1 MLLFLLTASAG
12 TVYSET
18 GGNTLNVSVVQQG
31 TTCKGV
37 VKDATGET
45 IIGASV
51 VVKGTTN
58 GTITGLDGDFSL
70 SNVKTGD
77 IIVISFVG
85 YQTQEVKFT
94 GQSLNI
100 ILKDDTQKLDEV
112 VVVAFGTQKKVN
124 VTGAVST
131 VGAKEIAARPVNSTI
146 EALQGV
152 VPGMNISTGDG
163 GGSLGSDKKFNIR
176 GVGTIGAGSKVE
188 PLVLIDGM
196 EGDMN
201 AINPQ
206 DIENISV
213 LKDAAASS
221 IYGSRAP
228 GGVILITTKKGK
240 SGKTVVNYNNNFRFV
255 SPLNMPEMA
264 DSYNFALAIN
274 DQLTNGGQTP
284 MYSATKLQQIQDFQA
299 GKGTQYMWPT
309 DAGRWN
315 SFDDPQRKDVMPAG
329 NTDWLKTLFGNS
341 FTHEHSLS
349 VNGGTDKIQYYL
361 SANYLD
367 QGGLL
372 KFGDDNKQRYA
383 LQQNQC
389 RPDQMVKD

>member
-1 MLLFLLTASAG
+1 MLLFLLTVSAG

-37 VKDATGET
+37 VKDAVGET

-131 VGAKEIAARPVNSTI
+131 VGAKEIAARPVKSTI
-146 EALQGV
+146 EA
-152 VPGMNISTGDG
+152 
-163 GGSLGSDKKFNIR
+163 
-176 GVGTIGAGSKVE
+176 
-188 PLVLIDGM
+188 
-196 EGDMN
+196 
-201 AINPQ
+201 
-206 DIENISV
+206 
-213 LKDAAASS
+213 
-221 IYGSRAP
+221 
-228 GGVILITTKKGK
+228 
-240 SGKTVVNYNNNFRFV
+240 
-255 SPLNMPEMA
+255 
-264 DSYNFALAIN
+264 
-274 DQLTNGGQTP
+274 
-284 MYSATKLQQIQDFQA
+284 
-299 GKGTQYMWPT
+299 
-309 DAGRWN
+309 
-315 SFDDPQRKDVMPAG
+315 
-329 NTDWLKTLFGNS
+329 
-341 FTHEHSLS
+341 
-349 VNGGTDKIQYYL
+349 
-361 SANYLD
+361 
-367 QGGLL
+367 
-372 KFGDDNKQRYA
+372 
-383 LQQNQC
+383 
-389 RPDQMVKD
+389 